1 MGGVLIMK
9 HDGTAPLKSTAIVEI
24 DPGWSWKLIWQS
36 AAGLLLSCPQ
46 LTVFV
51 FPVVEE
57 DETMR
62 SIFLKLSATA
72 LAGLTLAFGSMS
84 ASLAALSTPAPTT
97 AATAAA
103 PAAAATTQPTA
114 QSAAATVAT
123 SQYPACPNPNA
134 TAVATAAS
142 TAATSAATTAATAP
156 VNPTPG
162 YLGIAAQQ
170 VQNCGAQI
178 LDVRPG
184 SAAETAKLQIGDVV
198 VAVDGQAITSLDQ
211 FRMIIQ
217 NHKPND
223 KITIT
228 YQRGG
233 QQADTTATLGAVP
246 ADTTATQAA
255 TAASK

>member
-1 MGGVLIMK
+1 
-9 HDGTAPLKSTAIVEI
+9 
-24 DPGWSWKLIWQS
+24 
-36 AAGLLLSCPQ
+36 
-46 LTVFV
+46 
-51 FPVVEE
+51 
-57 DETMR
+57 MR
-62 SIFLKLSATA
+62 SMFLKLSATA
-72 LAGLTLAFGSMS
+72 LAGLALAFGGMS
-84 ASLAALSTPAPTT
+84 ASLAAQSTPAPTT

-114 QSAAATVAT
+114 QSAAAT
-123 SQYPACPNPNA
+123 QYPACPNPNA

-184 SAAETAKLQIGDVV
+184 SAAEAAKLQIGDVV
-198 VAVDGQAITSLDQ
+198 VAVNGQPITSLDQ
-211 FRMIIQ
+211 FRTIVQ
-217 NHKPND
+217 NHKPGD
-223 KITIT
+223 TITIT

-233 QQADTTATLGAVP
+233 QQADATATLGSVP